1 MNNIKVIVDNAK
13 VCGLTAHTCKNGS
26 KLQRFGVSLGWNK
39 NQTKNRYINC
49 LYFGDTEIDKNRP
62 ISFEGTL
69 INNQFMLPNGQIV
82 KDINIRIS
90 SFTQP
95 TMLGVDDKKFEEDL
109 LNQNQEQEQVVL
121 EKQPTD
127 IAPQIEEDDM
137 SQWFNEG
144 EIENGK

>member
-13 VCGLTAHTCKNGS
+13 VCGLTAHICKNGS

-39 NQTKNRYINC
+39 DQTKNRYINC
-49 LYFGDTEIDKNRP
+49 LYFSDTPQIDKNRP

-95 TMLGVDDKKFEEDL
+95 TMLSVDDKKFENDL
-109 LNQNQEQEQVVL
+109 LNQNQVVL
-121 EKQPTD
+121 DEQPTD
-127 IAPQIEEDDM
+127 IAPQQEEDDI
-137 SQWFNEG
+137 SQWFNEK
-144 EIENGK
+144 ELKNE

>member
-1 MNNIKVIVDNAK
+1 MNNIKVIVENAK
-13 VCGLTAHTCKNGS
+13 VCGLTAHTCKNDA

-39 NQTKNRYINC
+39 KQTKNRYINC
-49 LYFGDTEIDKNRP
+49 LYFSDTPQIDKNRP

-95 TMLGVDDKKFEEDL
+95 TMLSVDDKKFENDL
-109 LNQNQEQEQVVL
+109 LNQSQVVL
-121 EKQPTD
+121 DEQPTN

>member
-1 MNNIKVIVDNAK
+1 MNNIKVIVENAK
-13 VCGLTAHTCKNGS
+13 VCGLGVYNCKNGS
-26 KLQRFGVSLGWNK
+26 KLQRFGISLGWNK

-49 LYFGDTEIDKNRP
+49 LYFGDTPQIDKNRP

-95 TMLGVDDKKFEEDL
+95 EML
-109 LNQNQEQEQVVL
+109 NAEQEQVVL
-121 EKQPTD
+121 DEQPTNV
-127 IAPQIEEDDM
+127 APQIEEDDM

-144 EIENGK
+144 EKNE

>member
-1 MNNIKVIVDNAK
+1 MNNIKVIVENAK
-13 VCGLTAHTCKNGS
+13 VCGLTIHACKNGT
-26 KLQRFGVSLGWNK
+26 KLQRFGISLGWNK
-39 NQTKNRYINC
+39 DQKKNRYVNC
-49 LYFGDTEIDKNRP
+49 LYFGDTPQIDKNRP

-90 SFTQP
+90 NFTQP
-95 TMLGVDDKKFEEDL
+95 TMLSVDDKKFENDL
-109 LNQNQEQEQVVL
+109 LNQNQEQVVL
-121 EKQPTD
+121 DEQPTNV
-127 IAPQIEEDDM
+127 APQIEEDDM

>member
-26 KLQRFGVSLGWNK
+26 KLQRFGISLGWNK
-39 NQTKNRYINC
+39 DQKKNRYVNC
-49 LYFGDTEIDKNRP
+49 VYYGNTPIDKNRP

-69 INNQFMLPNGQIV
+69 INNQFMLSNGQIV

-95 TMLGVDDKKFEEDL
+95 EMLNV
-109 LNQNQEQEQVVL
+109 EQEQVVL
-121 EKQPTD
+121 EEQPTD
-127 IAPQIEEDDM
+127 IAPQQEEDDI
-137 SQWFNEG
+137 SQWFNE
-144 EIENGK
+144 EETIENE

>member
-62 ISFEGTL
+62 ISFDGTL

-90 SFTQP
+90 SFTQH
-95 TMLGVDDKKFEEDL
+95 
-109 LNQNQEQEQVVL
+109 QEQEQVVL

-137 SQWFNEG
+137 SQWFNE
-144 EIENGK
+144 ETKENE